1 MNCPSRPDPDALDN
15 GWNQNPNALQA
26 ATNNDSNGIANLRQQ
41 RGHRIEHE
49 MPALD
54 TKTLGAAVTQDA
66 APKRRMKMGF
76 RERNVDVTTIEHTQS
91 RNGGMPN
98 IGAPAVGVASPSTGN
113 RLEKSWM
120 ALRRFAKFI
129 GPGFMVAVAYIDPGN
144 YSTDIAAGATY
155 KYQLLVMVLASNIIA
170 IFLQSLCIKLGS
182 VTGMNLAE
190 NIREHCPRWLN
201 YVLYFLAESAI
212 IATDIA
218 EVKPLCALIL
228 RVFFFPFSLSY

>member
-1 MNCPSRPDPDALDN
+1 MNCPSRPDTDAIVN

-49 MPALD
+49 LPLD
-54 TKTLGAAVTQDA
+54 TKGLGIAVTETESSSLSSSSGA
-66 APKRRMKMGF
+66 KRRTIGYS
-76 RERNVDVTTIEHTQS
+76 ERSVSTVEDVQS
-91 RNGGMPN
+91 LNGGIPN
-98 IGAPAVGVASPSTGN
+98 IGAPASTSLGSGS
-113 RLEKSWM
+113 RLEKSW
-120 ALRRFAKFI
+120 AAVRRFAKFI

-155 KYQLLVMVLASNIIA
+155 RFQLLVMVLFSNIIA
-170 IFLQSLCIKLGS
+170 IFLQSLSIRLGS

-201 YVLYFLAESAI
+201 YVLYFMAESAI

-218 EVKPLCALIL
+218 EV
-228 RVFFFPFSLSY
+228 